1 MILFT
6 DKEINDIL
14 SGIEKKYRKEKAKR
28 SAGSF
33 PSHAIFALSEV
44 KKRINKLKSKK
55 VKAME
60 SGAWGGWKKF
70 FKIFKKN

>member
-44 KKRINKLKSKK
+44 KKRINKLDFRFGCLLI
-55 VKAME
+55 ML
-60 SGAWGGWKKF
+60 G
-70 FKIFKKN
+70 ILI